1 MTALLVLL
9 VLASLGAVVFALI
22 KGLHAFANMRPDD
35 VDENGVPKS
44 LTLQNKMMFAR
55 VKWQAIAILLIAVL
69 LVVSQAGR

>member
-1 MTALLVLL
+1 MTALIIIA

-22 KGLHAFANMRPDD
+22 KGLHAFANMRPNE

-55 VKWQAIAILLIAVL
+55 VKWQAITILLIAVL
-69 LVVSQAGR
+69 LVLSQAGR